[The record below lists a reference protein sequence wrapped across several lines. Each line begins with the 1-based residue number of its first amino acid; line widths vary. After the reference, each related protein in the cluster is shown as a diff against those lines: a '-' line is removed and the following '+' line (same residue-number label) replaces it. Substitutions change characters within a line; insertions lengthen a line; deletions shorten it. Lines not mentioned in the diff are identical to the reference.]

1 MNGSTKTIRRF
12 YQSVSVSSANEGYE
26 VRLDDK
32 PLRTKG
38 QKVLI
43 APSAS
48 LADAI
53 QEEWKQQGDE
63 IDLAST
69 PLTNLLADAID
80 ADASNASAMD
90 QWRADIL
97 GYLGSDLVCYRAD
110 APQALVERQAD
121 VWGHYLDWLRD
132 DLGAALVVTT
142 GVISTPQPQI
152 AIDRVR
158 TVLAPLNRETL
169 AALRKATAIT
179 GSAVMALALWKQAFA
194 ARDVFA
200 ASVIDE
206 VFQAEQW
213 GEDEEAMGRRQTI
226 EREFLH
232 IARFLELLGSD

>member
-1 MNGSTKTIRRF
+1 MSGSKKAIKRF
-12 YQSVSVSSANEGYE
+12 YRTVSVSETNDGYE

-38 QKVLI
+38 KKILI
-43 APSAS
+43 ATSAS

-53 QEEWKQQGDE
+53 QEEWEQQGDE

-80 ADASNASAMD
+80 ANAAS

-110 APQALVERQAD
+110 APQALVERQAE

-179 GSAVMALALWKQAFA
+179 GSAVMALALWKAGVRG
-194 ARDVFA
+194 ARRICRIGD
-200 ASVIDE
+200 
-206 VFQAEQW
+206 
-213 GEDEEAMGRRQTI
+213 
-226 EREFLH
+226 
-232 IARFLELLGSD
+232 

>member
-38 QKVLI
+38 QKILI

-53 QEEWKQQGDE
+53 QEEWEQQGDE

-80 ADASNASAMD
+80 ANAAS

-110 APQALVERQAD
+110 APQALVERQAE

-158 TVLAPLNRETL
+158 TILAPLNRETL

>member
-1 MNGSTKTIRRF
+1 MSGSKKAIKRF
-12 YQSVSVSSANEGYE
+12 YKSVSVSSANEGYE

-38 QKVLI
+38 QKILI

-53 QEEWKQQGDE
+53 QEEWEQQGDE

-80 ADASNASAMD
+80 ANSAS

-110 APQALVERQAD
+110 APQALVERQAEA
-121 VWGHYLDWLRD
+121 WGPYLDWLRD
-132 DLGAALVVTT
+132 ELGAALVVTT
-142 GVISTPQPQI
+142 GIISTPQPQI

-158 TVLAPLNRETL
+158 TILAPLNRETL

-232 IARFLELLGSD
+232 IARFLELLGLE